1 MAGMSILSIIK
12 EKLINNLS
20 FIYANLIALNLY
32 ILKKRGIKLFYNHS
46 IGFGDSFSFY
56 VSQYLNIYKNKVYV
70 FNFGYLTDQ
79 TIRYLFDNK
88 KIIKSF
94 FYIYKI
100 FPHYRILFYLRKN
113 INFAPTFKKNSS
125 IIKTYQLKN
134 TDFIKNLLIDKLMTQ
149 SPSFDIKK
157 IFTKKYI
164 CISIKHYSK
173 DKNSIITGSKDRST
187 SDLTPVIKTILYLI
201 SKNIQIFILGLN
213 NDKSVS
219 EFKKIFKKNNNVK
232 FFNDISEKYSFT
244 DQVYIAKNSIGLLG
258 SAGGIFHLYYFLQKK
273 SLLINV
279 PFNKSIFLYPQNS
292 KHEKKYNKYL
302 FKKIFMN
309 SKVQI
314 LSDKIKKTLSPYSKF
329 EIIENSSRDIIAMTK
344 FFFKN

>member
-1 MAGMSILSIIK
+1 
-12 EKLINNLS
+12 
-20 FIYANLIALNLY
+20 
-32 ILKKRGIKLFYNHS
+32 
-46 IGFGDSFSFY
+46 
-56 VSQYLNIYKNKVYV
+56 
-70 FNFGYLTDQ
+70 
-79 TIRYLFDNK
+79 
-88 KIIKSF
+88 
-94 FYIYKI
+94 
-100 FPHYRILFYLRKN
+100 
-113 INFAPTFKKNSS
+113 
-125 IIKTYQLKN
+125 LKN

-157 IFTKKYI
+157 IFKKKYI

-201 SKNIQIFILGLN
+201 SKNIQIVILGLN
-213 NDKSVS
+213 KEKSVS
-219 EFKKIFKKNNNVK
+219 EFKKIFKKNNNVI
-232 FFNDISEKYSFT
+232 FLDEVSEKYSFS

-279 PFNKSIFLYPQNS
+279 PFNKVIFLYPQNS

-309 SKVQI
+309 SRVQI
-314 LSDKIKKTLSPYSKF
+314 FSDKIKKTLSANSKF

-344 FFFKN
+344 FFLKN